1 VINKRCANLKVIY
14 EDQIMWR
21 RQNEMC
27 DSEII
32 ISVVTDIT
40 YKIAIYFNPS
50 DPFKSDIKASFEML
64 MSRRLKM

>member
-50 DPFKSDIKASFEML
+50 DPFKSEML